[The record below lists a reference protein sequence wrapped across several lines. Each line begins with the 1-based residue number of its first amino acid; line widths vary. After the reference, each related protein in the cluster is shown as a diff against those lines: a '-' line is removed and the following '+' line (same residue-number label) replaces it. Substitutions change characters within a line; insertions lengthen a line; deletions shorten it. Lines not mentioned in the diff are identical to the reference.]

1 LDNLNRIADL
11 LRAAIKDRQV
21 LTIGTARSSTPPGQ
35 SILFITATGL
45 ITATTTNFCY
55 GQCLLAKVEGKWYA
69 INPAEHREVVSR
81 NVERFIRSQL
91 KVNDDVFVG
100 IAWVHSP
107 LAANYTIANAF
118 KPDFISDPI
127 EIIADH
133 LTESTVKITY
143 SRPQNP
149 TIELEFE
156 LTGAIF
162 EPINTADYLLGLGF
176 KAGTPDPR
184 PAQLRIDNFPRNATF
199 EGNKITVVVEQDS
212 YVGSLGQLIN
222 TYIEDLNGNI
232 YNQISLDFIASRLT
246 DNGIFKLLKID
257 DYTINNDS
265 QAISVALPIVSCAF
279 APGSPTSIRVGQPGS
294 FVVRISVSHRQIRPL
309 SVQCEF
315 AGTAI
320 RQDLSSMGDYAVSG
334 ATLAGV
340 VIIPQL
346 EDYVDIFL
354 TPTTEPETRKIIE
367 LSVIPTNGYRVIQPD
382 PIVATITYTRVLK
395 PGLYMRTDKAWLE
408 IGETM
413 TVNIRRRFDT
423 ALRDAAIL
431 AGDDIEIDLL
441 PLTLNVFAY
450 TATNTSADRSI
461 TIPAGGETSFTLTAT
476 GTGFAGAGFYRS
488 TNYTIGSGDFQ
499 SGVYDGDVAAPIYD
513 LTPYDVNMY
522 THNRYVFIDL
532 HRDKWANI
540 DNTNIDWFSWYRSG
554 NAKTSTPNPPIF
566 GGGTF
571 PNESTT
577 FANWGNTYEFV
588 QRFITQTHT
597 QRYQSPSPPA
607 AYDTFLYNDSFN
619 VSPLIDLSIYRLV
632 TGLTIGPDGTPCP
645 PPPEPYSTIM
655 PFQTDSFGNTTIKP
669 GVNAFQYPAGNIGFT
684 NSEPAVWVYAYRNPR
699 LYIEA
704 ILDIETITPT
714 PPTEPKIRS
723 PWAEDP
729 DWYDANP

>member
-1 LDNLNRIADL
+1 M
-11 LRAAIKDRQV
+11 
-21 LTIGTARSSTPPGQ
+21 G
-35 SILFITATGL
+35 
-45 ITATTTNFCY
+45 
-55 GQCLLAKVEGKWYA
+55 GKWFA
-69 INPAEHREVVSR
+69 LNPAEYRQVI
-81 NVERFIRSQL
+81 NRSVDRSISTKL
-91 KVNDDVFVG
+91 RLSDEFVG
-100 IAWVHSP
+100 IGWLHSP
-107 LAANYTIANAF
+107 IAANYTIDDAF
-118 KPDFISDPI
+118 DPAFVSESIELISD
-127 EIIADH
+127 H
-133 LTESTVKITY
+133 LIQSAVKITY
-143 SRPQNP
+143 NRPENL
-149 TIELEFE
+149 TIEIQLE
-156 LTGAIF
+156 LTGAIL

-184 PAQLRIDNFPRNATF
+184 SVQLRIDNFPRNATF
-199 EGNKITVVVEQDS
+199 NGNKITVVVQKDS
-212 YVGSLGQLIN
+212 YVGSLGQLVN

-246 DNGIFKLLKID
+246 SNGIFKLLKID
-257 DYTINNDS
+257 DYTINNDT
-265 QAISVALPIVSCAF
+265 QAIAVALPIISYAF
-279 APGSPTSIRVGQPGS
+279 APGSPTSIRVGESGS
-294 FVVRISVSHRQIRPL
+294 FVIRISVSHRQIRPL

-320 RQDLSSMGDYAVSG
+320 RIDHYTTSGVSVG
-334 ATLAGV
+334 GV

-346 EDYVDIFL
+346 EDYVDIYL

-367 LSVIPTNGYRVIQPD
+367 FSVIVGTGYRVIQTD

-395 PGLYMRTDKAWLE
+395 PRLYMRTDKAWLNL
-408 IGETM
+408 GESM

-423 ALRDAAIL
+423 IARDAAIL
-431 AGDDIEIDLL
+431 AGDDIEIDLS
-441 PLTLNVFAY
+441 PLTLDVFTY

-488 TNYTIGSGDFQ
+488 ANYTIGSGDFQ
-499 SGVYDGDVAAPIYD
+499 SGNYDGDVAAPIYD
-513 LTPYDVNMY
+513 PTPYDVDMY

-554 NAKTSTPNPPIF
+554 NAATSTPNPPIF

-597 QRYQSPSPPA
+597 QRYQSPNPPA
-607 AYDTFLYNDSFN
+607 LYDTSLYNDSFN
-619 VSPLIDLSIYRLV
+619 VSPLIDLSIYGLA
-632 TGLTIGPDGTPCP
+632 TGLTIGPDRTPCP
-645 PPPEPYSTIM
+645 PPPEPYSTVF
-655 PFQTDSFGNTTIKP
+655 PFQTDSFGNTSPKP
-669 GVNAFQYPAGNIGFT
+669 GANPYLYPAGNIGF
-684 NSEPAVWVYAYRNPR
+684 NNDEPAVWVYAYRNVR
-699 LYIEA
+699 FYIEA
-704 ILDIETITPT
+704 ILDVETITPD

-729 DWYDANP
+729 NWYDANP